1 MLISRLRKHSQFRII
16 SIRFVDLHYIFMFT
30 NLKRVF
36 KFALE
41 NLSRNKGISIATI
54 FVLVITI
61 VLFTTLFFIHGI
73 SNNIISQIQSKIDIA
88 AYFKSDVAEQSILNA
103 RDEIL
108 KNSPDIK
115 NIQYVSKEDA
125 LDNFLQKH
133 EGDAVLAN
141 ALTQVGGNPFLPS
154 LNITTTGDASQY
166 EKINTILQ
174 GEQFIDLI
182 DKVDY
187 SQKKD
192 IIDRVFSITSNIN
205 KFGLGLAIILVL
217 VAILVVFNTIK
228 LAIDSSKDEI
238 STMRIVGAS
247 SWFVRA
253 PFIIQG
259 AIFGCISFIVCFLIT
274 ILAAYFLSPGL
285 VIILAG
291 FSLWNYFLAN
301 LWLIILIQLGFGV
314 TLGGAASFIVVQKY
328 LKI

>member
-1 MLISRLRKHSQFRII
+1 
-16 SIRFVDLHYIFMFT
+16 MFT
-30 NLKRVF
+30 NLKR
-36 KFALE
+36 
-41 NLSRNKGISIATI
+41 
-54 FVLVITI
+54 
-61 VLFTTLFFIHGI
+61 
-73 SNNIISQIQSKIDIA
+73 
-88 AYFKSDVAEQSILNA
+88 YFKSDVAEQSILNA

-228 LAIDSSKDEI
+228 LAIDSSK
-238 STMRIVGAS
+238 
-247 SWFVRA
+247 
-253 PFIIQG
+253 
-259 AIFGCISFIVCFLIT
+259 
-274 ILAAYFLSPGL
+274 
-285 VIILAG
+285 
-291 FSLWNYFLAN
+291 
-301 LWLIILIQLGFGV
+301 
-314 TLGGAASFIVVQKY
+314 
-328 LKI
+328 